1 MITAQQGRNEEALA
15 LLTKAIVAKPDNP
28 FAHNN
33 AGTVLL
39 ALGRFDEAV
48 AAFQNALNIRFDYA
62 EAHNNLGIALYEQ
75 GNIEESIAGYRR
87 ALEHRPNYPEA
98 HTNLGNA
105 LYKQGHLDEA
115 IAAHTASLRI
125 RPQHAQT
132 YCNLGIAL
140 YEHGELDKAQIA
152 LATALESQPEYAEAQ
167 GVRFTVKRYLCL
179 WDDYDDTFAW
189 TRKHL
194 LAQPDHK
201 IDPFYCLSLP
211 LTASEQHQYTR
222 KWAQA
227 KFAPVYQQRD
237 RLRFSFV
244 PGSREGLRIGYLSA
258 DFREHAVSHLI
269 VEVLEKHDRSRFEI
283 FAYSYGP
290 DDNSPLRDRV
300 AAACD
305 HFVDIS
311 SLSHDSAARRIYND
325 KIDVLVDLQ
334 GYTKL
339 SRPQISAL
347 KPAPMLVNFLGYPG
361 TCGAKWVDYLIADPF
376 ITPPQ
381 SSDHYAERLVLLP
394 DCYQPNDRQR
404 VIGSTPTRAACGL
417 PASGFVFCNFNQSY
431 KITPA
436 MFHVWMRLLLAVPG
450 SVLWLLESNRW
461 MRDNLRREAESRGV
475 GAERLI
481 FAPKLPLEDHLGRLR
496 QADLGV
502 DTFPYTSH
510 STASDTLWAGVPL
523 VTLTGE
529 TFASRVAG
537 SLLRAVNLT
546 ELITCTL
553 ADYFNLILTLARTP
567 EKLAVIRADL
577 EANRLRTPLFDSD
590 RYTAHLESA
599 YEMMWHNYL
608 SGSAARILAVEPRS

>member
-15 LLTKAIVAKPDNP
+15 LLTKAIVANPDNP

-39 ALGRFDEAV
+39 ALGRLDEAV
-48 AAFQNALNIRFDYA
+48 AAFQKALKIRFDYA

-75 GNIEESIAGYRR
+75 ADIEESIASYRR
-87 ALEHRPNYPEA
+87 ALEQRPDYPEA

-105 LYKQGHLDEA
+105 LCKQGHLDEA

-132 YCNLGIAL
+132 YCNLGIVL
-140 YEHGELDKAQIA
+140 YEHRQLDKAQVA
-152 LATALESQPEYAEAQ
+152 LATALEIQPEYAEAQ
-167 GVRFTVKRYLCL
+167 GLRFVVERDLCL
-179 WDDYDDTFAW
+179 WDDYDASFAW

-194 LAQPDHK
+194 MAQSANN

-211 LTASEQHQYTR
+211 LTAAEQDQYTR

-227 KFAPVYQQRD
+227 KLAPVYRQRD
-237 RLRFSFV
+237 RLGFSFA

-258 DFREHAVSHLI
+258 DFREHAISHLI
-269 VEVLEKHDRSRFEI
+269 VEVLEQHDRRRFEI
-283 FAYSYGP
+283 IGYSYGP
-290 DDNSPLRDRV
+290 DDNSPMRDRV
-300 AAACD
+300 VAACD

-311 SLSHDSAARRIYND
+311 SVSHDSAARRIYND

-334 GYTKL
+334 GYTRS
-339 SRPQISAL
+339 SRPQIAAL
-347 KPAPMLVNFLGYPG
+347 KPAPVLVNFLGYPG
-361 TCGAKWVDYLIADPF
+361 TCGADWVDYLIADPF

-381 SSDHYAERLVLLP
+381 SRDHYCERLVLLP
-394 DCYQPNDRQR
+394 DCYQPNDRR
-404 VIGSTPTRAACGL
+404 RTIGPTPTRAACGL

-436 MFHVWMRLLLAVPG
+436 MFHVWMRLLLALPG

-461 MRDNLRREAESRGV
+461 VRDNLRREAEAQGV
-475 GAERLI
+475 AAERLV
-481 FAPKLPLEDHLGRLR
+481 FAPKVPLEGHLGRLR
-496 QADLGV
+496 QADLCL

-510 STASDTLWAGVPL
+510 TTASDALWAGVPL
-523 VTLTGE
+523 VTLIGN

-537 SLLRAVNLT
+537 SLLRTVNLT
-546 ELITCTL
+546 ELITATL
-553 ADYFNLILTLARTP
+553 TDYFDLALTLARTP
-567 EKLAVIRADL
+567 DKLAAIRADL
-577 EANRLRTPLFDSD
+577 EANRLSTPLFDSD

-599 YEMMWHNYL
+599 YEMMWENYL
-608 SGSAARILAVEPRS
+608 SGGAARILTVEPRS